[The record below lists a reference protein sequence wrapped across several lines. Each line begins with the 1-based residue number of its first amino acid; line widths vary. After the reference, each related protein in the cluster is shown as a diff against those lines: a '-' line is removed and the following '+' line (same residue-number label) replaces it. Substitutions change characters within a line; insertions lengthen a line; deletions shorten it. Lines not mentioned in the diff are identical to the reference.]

1 MAVLPWYT
9 LRHMSEC
16 LCLCNAIQNAA
27 SLLDRQLNAALNG
40 LDISHCQA
48 AVLVELVPQSA
59 TVSHL
64 SKVLC
69 CSCGNISQLVDALEG
84 KELVERVQ
92 SEHDRRRAEVKLTA
106 KGRKLGEQARDA
118 LSTRAS
124 DCCNVFTPE
133 EKSLLRSL
141 LEKYVSAGSS
151 AE

>member
-1 MAVLPWYT
+1 
-9 LRHMSEC
+9 MSEC

-48 AVLVELVPQSA
+48 SVLVELVPQSA

-64 SKVLC
+64 SKALC
-69 CSCGNISQLVDALEG
+69 CSCGNISQLVDALES
-84 KELVERVQ
+84 KQLVERVQ

-124 DCCNVFTPE
+124 DCCKRRVRT
-133 EKSLLRSL
+133 LRLARARSGFL
-141 LEKYVSAGSS
+141 PRSRGKKNLPSCYLVT
-151 AE
+151 